1 MIGDMA
7 ENMNDCKRIK
17 YPVGIQ
23 TFPEIIEEGYLYVDK
38 TELIYDLVT
47 TNKFVF
53 LSRPRR
59 FGKSLLLSTIE
70 AYFEGRK
77 NLFEGLAV
85 SDLERAWKKHP
96 VLRADLSPESYESP
110 EKLEKRLNLI
120 IGEWGSRFG
129 TDPLE
134 DTIAAKFRGVIR
146 RAVKQTGEKVVILI
160 DEYDKPLLESLHKDE
175 LHSTLRDELKGFYSV
190 LKESDQYIRFAMLTG
205 VTKFGHVSVFSG
217 LNNLKDISLLPKY
230 NALCGIAESEF
241 RRDFKDSVSNFALE
255 NEMREQDV
263 WQIFRENY
271 DGYHFCDG
279 GEGIYNPFSVLLAFD
294 DARLGEYWFSS
305 GTPTILVK
313 IIERNNYSVAEVL
326 KQRLTESELKDLTN
340 PDRNLTTLLYQ
351 SGYLTV
357 KSYDKATRK
366 YSLDFPNREVA
377 SGFWDFLYK
386 NYVLPANRSTAFDIE
401 NFVDELK
408 RGEAGS
414 FMERLKSLFASLST
428 GNAPK
433 LEREIHF
440 QNTMTV
446 IFRLLGLQV
455 NVEVPVASGRTD
467 TVVETEDYVYIFEY
481 KINLSAEAAL
491 RQIHDKGYAAPFA
504 KESRKVYLIG
514 INFDTAV
521 GTLSACEIEPLN

>member
-53 LSRPRR
+53 LSRPSR

-175 LHSTLRDELKGFYSV
+175 LH
-190 LKESDQYIRFAMLTG
+190 
-205 VTKFGHVSVFSG
+205 
-217 LNNLKDISLLPKY
+217 
-230 NALCGIAESEF
+230 
-241 RRDFKDSVSNFALE
+241 
-255 NEMREQDV
+255 
-263 WQIFRENY
+263 
-271 DGYHFCDG
+271 
-279 GEGIYNPFSVLLAFD
+279 
-294 DARLGEYWFSS
+294 
-305 GTPTILVK
+305 
-313 IIERNNYSVAEVL
+313 
-326 KQRLTESELKDLTN
+326 
-340 PDRNLTTLLYQ
+340 
-351 SGYLTV
+351 
-357 KSYDKATRK
+357 
-366 YSLDFPNREVA
+366 
-377 SGFWDFLYK
+377 
-386 NYVLPANRSTAFDIE
+386 
-401 NFVDELK
+401 
-408 RGEAGS
+408 
-414 FMERLKSLFASLST
+414 
-428 GNAPK
+428 
-433 LEREIHF
+433 
-440 QNTMTV
+440 
-446 IFRLLGLQV
+446 
-455 NVEVPVASGRTD
+455 
-467 TVVETEDYVYIFEY
+467 
-481 KINLSAEAAL
+481 
-491 RQIHDKGYAAPFA
+491 
-504 KESRKVYLIG
+504 
-514 INFDTAV
+514 
-521 GTLSACEIEPLN
+521 